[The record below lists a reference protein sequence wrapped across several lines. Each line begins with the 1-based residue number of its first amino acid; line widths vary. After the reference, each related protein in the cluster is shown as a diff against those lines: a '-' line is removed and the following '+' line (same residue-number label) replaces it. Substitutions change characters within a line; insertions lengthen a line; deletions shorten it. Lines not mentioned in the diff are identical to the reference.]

1 VDLERTTR
9 MPEEEALR
17 ILEVLESRGVGAVVG
32 GGWGV
37 DALVG
42 RRTREHSDLDLWL
55 TAAAFE
61 PFVVAAG
68 ELGVDRLSPWP
79 GDRPWNF
86 VVTDGSL
93 LRIDLH
99 LYEELPDGEVRY
111 GSALSGVRFPQSAL
125 RGTGVI
131 GGRPV
136 RCEALEWSLRW
147 HQGYPPRDVDRHDV
161 ALLSDLAGLSA
172 PDGYR
177 VPRGT

>member
-1 VDLERTTR
+1 MDPERTTR
-9 MPEEEALR
+9 MPLDEALR
-17 ILEVLESRGVGAVVG
+17 VLDVLEAHGVGAVVG

-42 RRTREHSDLDLWL
+42 QQTREHSDLDLWL
-55 TAAAFE
+55 TAEAFE

-86 VVTDGSL
+86 VVTDGAL
-93 LRIDLH
+93 LRLDLH
-99 LYEELPDGEVRY
+99 LHEELPGGEVHH
-111 GSALSGVRFPQSAL
+111 GSAAAGVRFPRAAL
-125 RGTGVI
+125 QGTGVI
-131 GGRPV
+131 GGRSV

-147 HQGYPPRDVDRHDV
+147 HQDYPPRAVDRHDV
-161 ALLSDLAGLSA
+161 ALLSGLAGR
-172 PDGYR
+172 PVPEGYE

>member
-1 VDLERTTR
+1 MDSERTTR
-9 MPEEEALR
+9 MPACEALR
-17 ILEVLESRGVGAVVG
+17 VLQVLEAHGVGAVVG

-42 RRTREHSDLDLWL
+42 RQTREHSDLDLWV
-55 TAAAFE
+55 AAEAFE

-68 ELGVDRLSPWP
+68 ELGIDRLSPWP

-93 LRIDLH
+93 LRVDLH
-99 LYEELPDGEVRY
+99 LHEELPDGEVHY

-136 RCEALEWSLRW
+136 RCEAPEWSLRW

-161 ALLSDLAGLSA
+161 ALLSNLTGHPV
-172 PDGYR
+172 PDGYE

>member
-1 VDLERTTR
+1 MPLHEAVRTL
-9 MPEEEALR
+9 EALDAH
-17 ILEVLESRGVGAVVG
+17 GVGAVVG

-42 RRTREHSDLDLWL
+42 RQTREHSDLDLWL

-68 ELGVDRLSPWP
+68 ELGIDRLSPWP

-86 VVTDGSL
+86 VVTDGAL

-99 LYEELPDGEVRY
+99 LYEELPDPAADDGVHY
-111 GSALSGVRFPQSAL
+111 GSAVDGVRFPGSAL
-125 RGTGVI
+125 EGTGLL
-131 GGRPV
+131 GGRVV

-147 HQGYPPRDVDRHDV
+147 HQGYPPRAVDHHDV
-161 ALLSDLAGLSA
+161 SLLSELAGL
-172 PDGYR
+172 PVPEGYG
-177 VPRGT
+177 VPRVT